1 MTRIRFPNKAAVAA
15 CALFVFALPANA
27 TNSANSATRPASEAT
42 QRSENPDGAQ
52 NGNERRICVR
62 VQLSGSRIARPV
74 CKTAQEWETA
84 GGIPESER

>member
-1 MTRIRFPNKAAVAA
+1 MTRIRFQHCAGVAA
-15 CALFVFALPANA
+15 CALIVFALPASA
-27 TNSANSATRPASEAT
+27 TNGSSNAARPAPEAT
-42 QRSENPDGAQ
+42 QRSENPDQAQ
-52 NGNERRICVR
+52 EANARKICVR